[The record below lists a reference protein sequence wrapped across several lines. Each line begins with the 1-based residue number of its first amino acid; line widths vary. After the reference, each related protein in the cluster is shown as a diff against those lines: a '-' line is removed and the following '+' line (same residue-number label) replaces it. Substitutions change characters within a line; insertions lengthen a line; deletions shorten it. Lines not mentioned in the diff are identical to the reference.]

1 MKYRRYCTVD
11 AQIFQAAQL
20 GHGTI
25 YFNINN
31 ILRFLRWTGLRIRIR
46 WDSCVFPYTW
56 KNPVF
61 RSCFRPE
68 GESFKIKRW
77 RDVNVTSTLVNVC
90 KTLTNVDASRRPPYL
105 SKSARRWRLK
115 AYLSKAETLTWRQRF
130 GKHTLGILLVDVWV
144 ECKHKQRSDLIN

>member
-61 RSCFRPE
+61 RSCFRP
-68 GESFKIKRW
+68 GFVLYLGFQFRNTKIELNFGKQTRTLPVFCVLRIFRSRSIQNKKSDQDPYKMTKNPKRW
-77 RDVNVTSTLVNVC
+77 HWLSITYLHNVHSIIPC
-90 KTLTNVDASRRPPYL
+90 RL
-105 SKSARRWRLK
+105 SL
-115 AYLSKAETLTWRQRF
+115 Y
-130 GKHTLGILLVDVWV
+130 
-144 ECKHKQRSDLIN
+144 